1 MKTFTDIKQGSTE
14 WLSIRRGV
22 VTASEAD
29 EIISPTWKIRT
40 GDAVEKYLFKKLAEK
55 LLGWSAADLTPG
67 GGFSNFAMEQG
78 HVVETIAR
86 PWFAFQYDC
95 DIQTPAFCLSDDSRV
110 GCSPDGLIGDDC
122 GLEIKA
128 PQPPTHL
135 RYLVANVLPP
145 EYAQQVHFSM
155 FVTGRARWKFVSY
168 SRQFDPLV
176 IEVKRDEEIQSKIA
190 AAVCAFYERF
200 DVIHAKF
207 KGQQDAENARK
218 TAEYYAK
225 EGITP

>member
-1 MKTFTDIKQGSTE
+1 MKTFPNLRQGSSE
-14 WLSIRRGV
+14 WLAVRRGV
-22 VTASEAD
+22 VTASEVDA
-29 EIISPTWKIRT
+29 IISPTFQTRT
-40 GDAVEKYLFKKLAEK
+40 GKEPETFLFRKLAEK
-55 LLGWSAADLTPG
+55 LLGWSDADLRPG

-95 DIQTPAFCLSDDSRV
+95 EVATPGFCLSDDEKT
-110 GCSPDGLIGDDC
+110 GCSPDGLVGDDC

-135 RYLVANVLPP
+135 KYLIAGGVPP
-145 EYAQQVHFSM
+145 EYVAQIHFSM

-176 IEVKRDEEIQSKIA
+176 IEVKRDEEIQKKIA
-190 AAVCAFYERF
+190 SAVASFYERF

-207 KGQQDAENARK
+207 KGQEDAENARK